1 MKEMPQ
7 GRKRRKKNLFQ
18 IVTGKSLSVKVA
30 FQLRPED
37 ELEGVYEV
45 TPPYLFKLYKHLNSE
60 KKMKNLQESTELSR

>member
-7 GRKRRKKNLFQ
+7 GRKRRKKNLFR

-37 ELEGVYEV
+37 ELEGVHEV
-45 TPPYLFKLYKHLNSE
+45 TPPYLKYTSI
-60 KKMKNLQESTELSR
+60 